1 MPGVDRIYF
10 PGEIEQLTEETRLRE
25 GIPFL
30 QEEIDLLD
38 AEAERWG
45 GEKIA
50 VMV

>member
-30 QEEIDLLD
+30 QEEIDLLN
-38 AEAERWG
+38 AEAERLDVA
-45 GEKIA
+45 KIV